1 MNDAGFGHVISC
13 KNPKFSL
20 EVQGRKSRIKI
31 VADFH
36 FIVGSV
42 ENGDEDL
49 RKIADKIFKSGTQI
63 VEHPLSV

>member
-1 MNDAGFGHVISC
+1 MGN
-13 KNPKFSL
+13 
-20 EVQGRKSRIKI
+20 RIELI
-31 VADFH
+31 FIHEFH
-36 FIVGSV
+36 FIAGSV